1 MTRQHPLLRADE
13 AGLRCDA
20 GGFSVD
26 PWSPAE
32 TAVITHAHADHA
44 RPGSTRY
51 IATPPT
57 AAFMRRRISAGLDVT
72 ELEYGQTIALGETTV
87 SLHPS
92 GHLLGAAQVRIESK
106 QTGEVAVVTGDYKV
120 RPDRTCAPF
129 EAMPCDTLVTETT
142 FALPIYRWRD
152 EDEIANEINTWW
164 RDNAARDRTSVILTY
179 ALGKAQRVAS
189 LLDPSIGPI
198 GAHGAVTPMNE
209 VYRAFGVDL
218 PPIVHAGTET
228 AKELKGA
235 GLIIAPP
242 SIATS
247 PWIRKFAGKGGLRT
261 GFASGWMAV
270 RGRRRWRPVD
280 RGFVLSD
287 HADWPGLIQTVRA
300 TGATRILT
308 THGCADTFA
317 RYIREEMGLE
327 ANAVSTRYTGG
338 DEVASNEQTEGAG
351 A

>member
-1 MTRQHPLLRADE
+1 MTSQASILRADE
-13 AGLRCDA
+13 GGLRCDA

-44 RPGSTRY
+44 RAGSARY

-57 AAFMRRRISAGLDVT
+57 AAFMQRRISADIQVT
-72 ELEYGQTIALGETTV
+72 ELEYGEPIELGETTV

-106 QTGEVAVVTGDYKV
+106 STGEVAVVTGDYKV
-120 RPDRTCAPF
+120 RPDRTCEPF
-129 EAMPCDTLVTETT
+129 EVIPCDTFVTETT
-142 FALPIYRWRD
+142 FALPIYRWTD
-152 EDEIANEINTWW
+152 EEAIADDVNDWW
-164 RDNAARDRTSVILTY
+164 RVNAARERTSVILTY
-179 ALGKAQRVAS
+179 ALGKAQRIAS

-198 GAHGAVTPMNE
+198 GAHGAVIPMNE
-209 VYRAFGVDL
+209 VYRDFGVDL
-218 PPIVHAGTET
+218 PDVVHANKET

-242 SIATS
+242 SVATT
-247 PWIRKFAGKGGLRT
+247 PWIRKFAGRDGLRT
-261 GFASGWMAV
+261 GFASGWTTV
-270 RGRRRWRPVD
+270 RGRRRWRAVD

-287 HADWPGLIQTVRA
+287 HADWPGLIETVRA
-300 TGATRILT
+300 TGARRIMT
-308 THGCADTFA
+308 THGYADTFA
-317 RYIREEMGLE
+317 RYIREEMKLE
-327 ANAVSTRYTGG
+327 AVPVNTRYTGEH
-338 DEVASNEQTEGAG
+338 DEAVSQQTEAAG